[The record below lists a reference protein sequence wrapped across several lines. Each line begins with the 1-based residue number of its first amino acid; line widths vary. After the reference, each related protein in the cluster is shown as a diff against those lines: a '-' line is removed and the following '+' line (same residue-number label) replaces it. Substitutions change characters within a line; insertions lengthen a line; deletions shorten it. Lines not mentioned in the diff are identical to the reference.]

1 MGGIVSSIF
10 SGPPK
15 PPQPDPGI
23 AAARAAQ
30 EAQAKAEADKL
41 AKQQEEEEAAIRRG
55 ARGRRTLTSAAGGE
69 LGFPGVLGG

>member
-1 MGGIVSSIF
+1 MGGIVSAIF

-30 EAQAKAEADKL
+30 EAQAKAESDRL
-41 AKQQEEEEAAIRRG
+41 AKEQADEEAAIRRG
-55 ARGRRTLTSAAGGE
+55 ARGRRSLTSAAGGE
-69 LGFPGVLGG
+69 LGFPSVLGG